1 MLRSAEK
8 KKRLGHDLRIESSE
22 FHFEFLIWIR
32 WTTWNGLCYDRT
44 NSQTQNDKIFYAKSA
59 LFSSYVYHHIPQEF
73 KKYFF
78 DWKVRKFL
86 IAILGYDRQ
95 IPREGSCLEEFLIN

>member
-32 WTTWNGLCYDRT
+32 WTTWNELFYDRT

-73 KKYFF
+73 KNYFF
-78 DWKVRKFL
+78 DWKVRKIF
-86 IAILGYDRQ
+86 IAILG
-95 IPREGSCLEEFLIN
+95 